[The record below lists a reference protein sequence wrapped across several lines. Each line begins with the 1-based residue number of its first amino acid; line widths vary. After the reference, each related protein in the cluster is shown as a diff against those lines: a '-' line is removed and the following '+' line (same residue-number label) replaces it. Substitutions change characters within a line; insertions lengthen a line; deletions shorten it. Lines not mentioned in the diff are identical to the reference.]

1 MILVIRM
8 DVMDQLITGMLML
21 FIVLD
26 APGNAPLFYFFT
38 KDLEPWRRIRT
49 IRKSIVVA
57 TIILLFFAFAG
68 DCVLSYFDI
77 TVNDFRIAGGII
89 LFIYAV
95 LGLLGHT
102 EAEAVKSEEIAVVPL
117 AMPLL
122 AGPGSITV
130 VIYLKYWA
138 GLPVALIS
146 ILVNVVIAWVLLE
159 NGGRLLELL
168 GRQGSTALS
177 KIFAILLAAYA
188 VTMIREGVTLLMAQP
203 TATP

>member
-1 MILVIRM
+1 MIGVSGM
-8 DVMDQLITGMLML
+8 DFMDQLIKGILML

-49 IRKSIVVA
+49 IRKSIVIA

-68 DCVLSYFDI
+68 DYVLSYFDI

-102 EAEAVKSEEIAVVPL
+102 EAETVKGEEIAVVPL

-168 GRQGSTALS
+168 GKQGSMALS

-188 VTMIREGVTLLMAQP
+188 VAMIREGITLLVAQP
-203 TATP
+203 MATP